1 MCATDEIEFYLAG
14 PAVFLSYLSLWI
26 SYETN
31 TKYKYKMSITRRLN
45 RAMGHLLIYIFNFI
59 TSSSKR
65 EGVSKKKRFYKMFF
79 VQMFTFPV
87 QCHFF
92 AQLIVSQCQCIGQ
105 VLFPLLALHWCT
117 LTQGNILCVVFAN
130 VDHHFHFLIT
140 RLACKCHLQ

>member
-1 MCATDEIEFYLAG
+1 MKQIQ
-14 PAVFLSYLSLWI
+14 
-26 SYETN
+26 N

-65 EGVSKKKRFYKMFF
+65 VGVSKKKRFYEMFF

-117 LTQGNILCVVFAN
+117 LTQGNIFMCCFRKRRSSLSLSNNKTSLQVPLTVMF
-130 VDHHFHFLIT
+130 IT
-140 RLACKCHLQ
+140 WQSGISEMQKCLNMQVGFS